1 MGGQMVK
8 KMIQSY
14 ERGDVQ
20 PGVTPS
26 QGGFL
31 DRDPSRVRQPPRPGD
46 ACFLCSEALCF
57 FDTAPYNR
65 GYQNTKGDACYV
77 EHLARYQ
84 PRPHPTGG
92 FRGRH
97 RDPQRQQEEVRAGQG
112 DRPHHPG
119 PGALHLHPLPRQL
132 RLHPPDLRR
141 RRGPPGRAG
150 GVLGVH
156 RSHDPGALLPHW
168 IHLHAGRGKND
179 EKIIAIPF
187 SDPPT
192 TTFRT

>member
-1 MGGQMVK
+1 MTGIAPGCG
-8 KMIQSY
+8 SCRA
-14 ERGDVQ
+14 RG
-20 PGVTPS
+20 
-26 QGGFL
+26 
-31 DRDPSRVRQPPRPGD
+31 R
-46 ACFLCSEALCF
+46 CFFVFGSVVF

-65 GYQNTKGDACYV
+65 GTKHKGDACYV

-97 RDPQRQQEEVRAGQG
+97 RDPQRQQEEVRTGQG

-132 RLHPPDLRR
+132 RLHPPDLWR
-141 RRGPPGRAG
+141 RRGSPGRAG

-156 RSHDPGALLPHW
+156 RPPDPGALLPHRL
-168 IHLHAGRGKND
+168 HLHAGRGEERRED
-179 EKIIAIPF
+179 HRHPLLRPHLQQRPGPDGPA
-187 SDPPT
+187 PPSV
-192 TTFRT
+192 